1 MASLVNLVKVS
12 TATTGTGTITLGTAV
27 SGFLTMSQA
36 GAVSGVVYSYGISDG
51 ANSEV
56 GTGTWTSGANTLT
69 RTVVNSTNS
78 NALVSLSGSA
88 TVYITPLA
96 ADFATTREVTVDF
109 GSTGGY
115 SDEFTITDAA
125 ALTTH
130 RVFAVAAAKS
140 PPGGYHDE
148 LEMDPIAVFGRV
160 QSSGQVIL
168 KVVSTSRGKLYNKRI
183 INYQL
188 L

>member
-1 MASLVNLVKVS
+1 MTSLVNLVKVS

-36 GAVSGVVYSYGISDG
+36 GAVSGVEYSYGISDG

-56 GTGTWTSGANTLT
+56 GTG
-69 RTVVNSTNS
+69 TNS

-96 ADFATTREVTVDF
+96 ADFATVREVTVDF

-115 SDEFTITDAA
+115 SKEFTLTDAA